1 EPVTFEDI
9 AVYLSRAE
17 WDIIAAGQRELYH
30 SVMLDNY
37 KLLTSLGYPGPKPDI
52 LYRMERGEE
61 PWVCTPQSSV
71 RGDGPNSPSPG
82 HNGDM
87 SWLEEPPSGW
97 WPGAGGRRLLE
108 ERTQTPCLGGR
119 CMQWRLRSRMLLNK
133 FKCFGGRSDLPS
145 EVASRGVGPV
155 ESQDRAQTVFCPGKE
170 REVEDKQGVTANI
183 TQSRRF
189 PLHPVMEQQNEKAG
203 PQERLCGD
211 PRERFQRSGQK
222 SRCTS
227 GEVTF
232 VQGNR
237 ELSIEELNEIILKDH
252 CYCVMSDA
260 QLLRCTP
267 HPCPLREHDYC
278 RNRKIGVAALKD
290 HEYCHVQRIRYQGRV
305 NKIVWLTG
313 KARSV
318 LHRLAKRKSPIG
330 RIIRKA
336 KRIMWNYKPCVNKR
350 LEFSQGSSSTGSLS
364 EPAVPPAKAED
375 DPTEGTCGAFC
386 SPAKQEAVSPQS
398 QSKRSSQRET
408 SEALSAPVIS
418 FEQVAAPS
426 PLNAAAEVKSEVMH
440 PEASIPHKAQRSQL
454 TQSSDAK
461 ENFEGHELVN
471 SNHVSLH
478 DAYKMVMRTV
488 DHMLGSVCQNFEL
501 GGYSQH
507 KDIWPIIIQIDS

>member
-1 EPVTFEDI
+1 MAGQAQEPVTFEDI

-82 HNGDM
+82 QQQRQRETEAASLPAQRLQLRRDVADLLLLVPLNPWRIPPIR
-87 SWLEEPPSGW
+87 SPVSRVVAFWLL
-97 WPGAGGRRLLE
+97 A
-108 ERTQTPCLGGR
+108 
-119 CMQWRLRSRMLLNK
+119 
-133 FKCFGGRSDLPS
+133 
-145 EVASRGVGPV
+145 A
-155 ESQDRAQTVFCPGKE
+155 DRASSSDPMA
-170 REVEDKQGVTANI
+170 VEQKG
-183 TQSRRF
+183 F
-189 PLHPVMEQQNEKAG
+189 PC
-203 PQERLCGD
+203 QE
-211 PRERFQRSGQK
+211 
-222 SRCTS
+222 
-227 GEVTF
+227 
-232 VQGNR
+232 
-237 ELSIEELNEIILKDH
+237 
-252 CYCVMSDA
+252 
-260 QLLRCTP
+260 
-267 HPCPLREHDYC
+267 EHDYC

-350 LEFSQGSSSTGSLS
+350 LGFSQGSSSTGSLS